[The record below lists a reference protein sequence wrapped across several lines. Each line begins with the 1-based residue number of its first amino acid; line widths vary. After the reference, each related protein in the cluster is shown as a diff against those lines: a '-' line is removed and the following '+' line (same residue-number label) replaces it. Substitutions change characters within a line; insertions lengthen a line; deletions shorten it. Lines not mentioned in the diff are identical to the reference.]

1 MPSYDQYGGETVTL
15 ESIQQSTLRGFGDGV
30 TDVEDAERIANRKSA
45 FGRFYA
51 TQGADPRPG
60 APRDDVQVDMDRDS
74 RRYPDGKAG

>member
-51 TQGADPRPG
+51 NRTQGCRSSARC
-60 APRDDVQVDMDRDS
+60 AS
-74 RRYPDGKAG
+74 R